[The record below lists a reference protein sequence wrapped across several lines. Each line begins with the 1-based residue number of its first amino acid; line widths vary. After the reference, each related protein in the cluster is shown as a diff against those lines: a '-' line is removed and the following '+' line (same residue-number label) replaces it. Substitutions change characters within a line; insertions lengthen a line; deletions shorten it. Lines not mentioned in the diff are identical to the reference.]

1 VAVSLRSAVPGT
13 LAGTA
18 VVTAG
23 TALNR
28 LAGLPLGSVAASPRA
43 LDEGRLWLLVTS
55 GLLADDPWL
64 PSLVGFA
71 IVLSCALCLLAPRI
85 VIGVAAAG
93 QVGSALVVYGA
104 IAAVR
109 LVDPRAFSSLLTA
122 PDYGVS
128 AIIAAWIGAVA
139 AVAWRRFP
147 TRNGRLGVVAGCLVC
162 LGVGLACRPDVTFL
176 DSEHL
181 VAFGLGILVVRPVPL
196 RPLARAWRRAAAL
209 ATATWS

>member
-1 VAVSLRSAVPGT
+1 MPGT

-28 LAGLPLGSVAASPRA
+28 LAGLPLSSVAASPRT
-43 LDEGRLWLLVTS
+43 LDDGRLWLLVTS

-64 PSLVGFA
+64 PSLLGFA
-71 IVLSCALCLLAPRI
+71 VVLCCALCLASPR
-85 VIGVAAAG
+85 VVLGVAAAG
-93 QVGSALVVYGA
+93 QVGSALVVYGVV
-104 IAAVR
+104 AAAR
-109 LVDPRAFSSLLTA
+109 LIDPRAFESLLNA

-128 AIIAAWIGAVA
+128 AMIAAWIGAIA
-139 AVAWRRFP
+139 AVSWRRFP
-147 TRNGRLGVVAGCLVC
+147 TWNGHLGVVAGCLGC
-162 LGVGLACRPDVTFL
+162 LAIGLACRPDVTFL

-181 VAFGLGILVVRPVPL
+181 VAFGLGVLVLRPVPL

>member
-1 VAVSLRSAVPGT
+1 VSLRRAVPGT
-13 LAGTA
+13 LAGTL

-28 LAGLPLGSVAASPRA
+28 LAGLPLGSVAASPRT
-43 LDEGRLWLLVTS
+43 LDDGRLWLLVTS
-55 GLLADDPWL
+55 GLLADDPWVA
-64 PSLVGFA
+64 SLAGFA
-71 IVLSCALCLLAPRI
+71 IVLLCALCVLAPRI

-93 QVGSALVVYGA
+93 QIGSALAVYGV

-109 LVDPRAFSSLLTA
+109 LVDPRAFASILNT

-128 AIIAAWIGAVA
+128 AMIAAWIGAIA

-147 TRNGRLGVVAGCLVC
+147 TRNGRLGVVAGCLAC
-162 LGVGLACRPDVTFL
+162 LAIGLACRPDVTFL

-181 VAFGLGILVVRPVPL
+181 VAFGLGVLVVRPVPL
-196 RPLARAWRRAAAL
+196 RPLGRAWRRASAI